1 MRGRMGLG
9 TTTHRMTM
17 MMAMRT
23 ERRREGTAAAG
34 DAGGEETDA
43 PPADEGR
50 TKSWRD
56 REGR

>member
-1 MRGRMGLG
+1 MGLG

-17 MMAMRT
+17 IMAMRT
-23 ERRREGTAAAG
+23 ERRREGKATAG
-34 DAGGEETDA
+34 DAGGEATDE